1 MRKVFLY
8 LYPIKEFANMFLFHN
23 DNLYDEWN
31 IPRPLPILNDTI
43 DKRYRKKGYQVVFA
57 LYSDKELYGIEQH
70 DEDKIIYTDIPFSE
84 ASAYDENGNKKKNFT
99 PKYPNEI
106 FLIKQLGTVDELV
119 VGGYHA
125 MDCVKRVAEIA
136 LQNGIITLVDLDLT
150 DLFFNVYNQNNY
162 FNIEEYS
169 PERFKMNMITRHGI
183 EDFEFRERIFDR
195 NYSSP
200 VYGFTKEHNDKLR
213 R

>member
-8 LYPIKEFANMFLFHN
+8 LYPIKEFVNMFLLHD
-23 DNLYDEWN
+23 DNLYDELN

-43 DKRYRKKGYQVVFA
+43 DKRYRKKGYQVVFV
-57 LYSDKELYGIEQH
+57 LYPDKELYGIEKC
-70 DEDKIIYTDIPFSE
+70 DGDKIIYTDIPFSE
-84 ASAYDENGNKKKNFT
+84 ASAYDSEGNEKKNFT

-106 FLIKQLGTVDELV
+106 FLIKQLGSVDELV
-119 VGGYHA
+119 IGGYHV
-125 MDCVKRVAEIA
+125 MDCVKRVAELA
-136 LQNGIITLVDLDLT
+136 LQSDISTLVDLDLT
-150 DLFFNVYNQNNY
+150 DLFFNVYKQNNY

-169 PERFKMNMITRHGI
+169 PERFKMNLITRNGT
-183 EDFEFRERIFDR
+183 EESRLRERIFDR

-200 VYGFTKEHNDKLR
+200 VYGFNKEKNDKIR